1 MKSKFY
7 TSQVIATANRIDV
20 TKLPWVLYIDKKSL
34 PTFGGIYF
42 VGTDQES
49 TAYIGQAGCFKTR
62 FIGHHRKNAFEQ
74 LVDEYGQKCVKVRY
88 WQAPLMPKC
97 ELVPFLSQL
106 ESYLIEN
113 FKTRY
118 NHTANSL
125 PKTPFASRQRTYYH
139 PIYVQLNKLGEYY
152 VPKSSDR
159 TAGFYFSLQKIHMA
173 ENAIKYHSPT
183 FIISSGTWK
192 DALYEYENNLESE
205 WKQYSTL
212 YFLEVRFQ
220 ARWINYVG
228 QGGIEDYVLCGDQAT
243 FHRIFLNQRPGFK
256 EFSIKY
262 LRTGLTN
269 CSKSDFCE
277 TLLNLTKAPT

>member
-1 MKSKFY
+1 MKQKVYPSKI
-7 TSQVIATANRIDV
+7 IATAKSINV
-20 TKLPWVLYIDKKSL
+20 TKLPWILYIDKKLL
-34 PTFGGIYF
+34 PTCGGIYF
-42 VGTDQES
+42 IGTDQEP
-49 TAYIGQAGCFKTR
+49 TAYIGQAGSLKTR
-62 FIGHHRKNAFEQ
+62 FIGHHRKTAFEQ
-74 LVDEYGQKCVKVRY
+74 LVDECGQKDVKIRY
-88 WQAPLMPKC
+88 WQAPLMPKS
-97 ELVPFLSQL
+97 ELVLFLSQL

-113 FKTRY
+113 SKTRFNY
-118 NHTANSL
+118 TANSL
-125 PKTPFASRQRTYYH
+125 PKTPFQSRHRTYYG

-152 VPKSSDR
+152 VPKSSDG
-159 TAGFYFSLQKIHMA
+159 TSGFYFSLEKIHMA

-212 YFLEVRFQ
+212 YFLEVKFQ

-228 QGGIEDYVLCGDQAT
+228 QGGMEDYVLSGNQAT
-243 FHRIFLNQRPGFK
+243 FYRIFLNEHPGFK

-277 TLLNLTKAPT
+277 TLLNLTR